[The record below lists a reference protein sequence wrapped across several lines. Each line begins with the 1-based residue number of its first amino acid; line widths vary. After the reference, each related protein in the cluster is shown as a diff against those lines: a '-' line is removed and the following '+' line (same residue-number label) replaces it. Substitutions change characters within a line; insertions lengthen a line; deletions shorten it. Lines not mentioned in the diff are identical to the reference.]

1 MATNSISP
9 RSYARLLRAN
19 ANFRRLWLAQVVSET
34 GDWFYVV
41 ALYDM
46 LLQFT
51 GRAEVLGFAFV
62 LQVLPQALTGPL
74 AGVINDRLRRKHV
87 MIATELARAVIISCM
102 LLVRSPQMIA
112 LVYPLL
118 FLETVMWGLFEPAR
132 NAVVPNIVA
141 EGEVII
147 ANTLSGATW
156 SLNLFLGSALG
167 GVAAVWLGRE
177 AVFGLDVL
185 SFLVSAFLISRMSFP
200 EPHTEILPP
209 VRASELFGFGPVAEG
224 IRYVRGRKRLLV
236 TVLVKGGLGV
246 TGASWVIFP
255 VMGRSVFP
263 ITGHGATPERAAL
276 LGMSALMGARGLG
289 ALLGPLMVAPWAHE
303 DLRRLR
309 LGIMLGF
316 FAYGCGYIS
325 LKFIAH
331 APFAYASV
339 VLSHMGGA
347 MVWVFS
353 TTLLQLM
360 TEDKFRGRVFSADLS
375 FCTITLAASSFL
387 AGYAMDHGVDVRTV
401 AFATGIA
408 TITSGMLWAWLGV
421 RGAEELQ
428 DAGGAALADSQ
439 TDGSS

>member
-1 MATNSISP
+1 MASSSISLA
-9 RSYARLLRAN
+9 SYVQLLRAN
-19 ANFRRLWLAQVVSET
+19 ANFRRLWISQLVSET

-41 ALYDM
+41 ALYAM
-46 LLQFT
+46 LLEYT
-51 GRAEVLGFAFV
+51 GRAEVLGIAFV

-87 MIATELARAVIISCM
+87 MIVTELARAVIISCM
-102 LLVRSPQMIA
+102 LLVRSPQMVW

-118 FLETVMWGLFEPAR
+118 VLETVMWGMFEPAR
-132 NAVVPNIVA
+132 NAVIPNIVP
-141 EGEVII
+141 EGEVIV

-167 GVAAVWLGRE
+167 GVVAVWLGRQ
-177 AVFGLDVL
+177 AVFLLDVL
-185 SFLVSAFLISRMSFP
+185 SFLVSASVLSGMSFA

-209 VRASELFGFGPVAEG
+209 IRARDLIGFDSIIEG
-224 IRYVRGRKRLLV
+224 LRYVRGRGRLLI
-236 TVLVKGGLGV
+236 TIFVKAGLGV

-255 VMGRSVFP
+255 VMGKSVFP
-263 ITGHGATPERAAL
+263 IGGRGISPERAAL

-289 ALLGPLMVAPWAHE
+289 ALLGPLIVAPWAHE

-309 LGIMLGF
+309 IGIMLGF

-331 APFAYASV
+331 APLAYASV

-375 FCTITLAASSFL
+375 FCTIMLAVSSFL
-387 AGYAMDHGVDVRTV
+387 AGYAMDHGVHVRTV

-408 TITSGMLWAWLGV
+408 TIASGLLWAWLGV
-421 RGAEELQ
+421 RGSKTL
-428 DAGGAALADSQ
+428 DVYS
-439 TDGSS
+439 

>member
-1 MATNSISP
+1 MPSSPISL
-9 RSYARLLRAN
+9 RSYARLVRSN
-19 ANFRRLWLAQVVSET
+19 PNFRRLWMAQVVSET
-34 GDWFYVV
+34 GDWFYMV
-41 ALYDM
+41 ALYAM
-46 LLQFT
+46 LLEYT

-87 MIATELARAVIISCM
+87 MMATELARAAIVSCM
-102 LLVRSPQMIA
+102 LLVRSPQMVT

-118 FLETVMWGLFEPAR
+118 FLETVMWGMFEPAR

-141 EGEVII
+141 EGEVIA

-167 GVAAVWLGRE
+167 GVVAVWLGRE
-177 AVFGLDVL
+177 AVFALDVL
-185 SFLVSAFLISRMSFP
+185 SFLISAFLISRMKFS

-209 VRASELFGFGPVAEG
+209 VRIGELFGFSSIFEG
-224 IRYVRGRKRLLV
+224 IRYVRSRGRLLI
-236 TVLVKGGLGV
+236 TIFVKGGLGV

-255 VMGRSVFP
+255 VMGKAVFP
-263 ITGHGATPERAAL
+263 ITGHGISPERATL
-276 LGMSALMGARGLG
+276 LGISALMGARGLG
-289 ALLGPLMVAPWAHE
+289 ALLGPLVIAPWAQE
-303 DLRRLR
+303 NLRRLR
-309 LGIMLGF
+309 LGIMFGF

-331 APFAYASV
+331 APLAYASV

-375 FCTITLAASSFL
+375 FCTIMLAASSFL
-387 AGYAMDHGVDVRTV
+387 AGYAMDHGIDVRTV
-401 AFATGIA
+401 ALATGIV
-408 TITSGMLWAWLGV
+408 TICSGLLWAWLGV
-421 RGAEELQ
+421 RESE
-428 DAGGAALADSQ
+428 AA
-439 TDGSS
+439 